1 MAINEFVILGIV
13 LPQCRISSEKG
24 GARDSPREPGRR
36 GVCCRGGARIW
47 FDTFPAEAGPCTL
60 ELLKSTTPR
69 DGMVFRRLWILALG
83 SALALPA
90 MAAVPASSR
99 SGHHHPHRRA
109 AHVRRVR
116 HHAHAQSH
124 RLRTHAA
131 RVHAHISQVAPAHFV
146 PPLRGSTASLLRQ
159 NRRSDEEG
167 LTRIE
172 DNDQLLQLE
181 GDKIIVPLP
190 ASSTLRVDPDLPGDR
205 RYCRP
210 WTARFLKDLARS
222 HYARFHRP
230 FQVNSAVRTVSFQR
244 ALLEVNGNAAPAEGN
259 LASPHLTGA
268 AVDIGKHGMSFSEI
282 AWMRAHLLPLQ
293 TAGKIDVEEE
303 FYQACFHITVYR
315 SYAPPAPPRAIAK
328 RQRST
333 DTLLATTIH

>member
-1 MAINEFVILGIV
+1 ML
-13 LPQCRISSEKG
+13 
-24 GARDSPREPGRR
+24 
-36 GVCCRGGARIW
+36 
-47 FDTFPAEAGPCTL
+47 
-60 ELLKSTTPR
+60 
-69 DGMVFRRLWILALG
+69 FRRFWILALG

-90 MAAVPASSR
+90 MAAMPVS
-99 SGHHHPHRRA
+99 HPVHSHRRS
-109 AHVRRVR
+109 AHVRRVQHHR
-116 HHAHAQSH
+116 HARSH
-124 RLRTHAA
+124 RLRTHPAH
-131 RVHAHISQVAPAHFV
+131 VHAHIAQVAPVHFV

-172 DNDQLLQLE
+172 DNGQLLQME
-181 GDKIIVPLP
+181 SDKTIVPLP
-190 ASSTLRVDPDLPGDR
+190 ASSTLRVNADLPGDR

-210 WTARFLKDLARS
+210 WTARFLTDLARS

-230 FQVNSAVRTVSFQR
+230 FQVNSAVRTVTFQR
-244 ALLEVNGNAAPAEGN
+244 TLQEINANAAPPRGD

-268 AVDIGKHGMSFSEI
+268 AVDIGKKGMSLSEI

-315 SYAPPAPPRAIAK
+315 SYAPARPPRMIAK
-328 RQRST
+328 KQTHSST
-333 DTLLATTIH
+333 SSLLATSVH